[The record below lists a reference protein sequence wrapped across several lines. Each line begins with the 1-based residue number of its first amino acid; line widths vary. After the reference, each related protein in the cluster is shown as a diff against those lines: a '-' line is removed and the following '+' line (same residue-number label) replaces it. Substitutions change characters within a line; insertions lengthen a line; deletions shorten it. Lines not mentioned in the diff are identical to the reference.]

1 MIAANNT
8 VARKQ
13 VVKLVPEF
21 EGVLS
26 GIVTQMK
33 DYQFCWHLN
42 QVFGFDLQRM
52 NDVEIIF
59 RKKNKSAVFS
69 LYRYEDE
76 MNKWLVYVVAN
87 KSSAEYFLPEI
98 KQADFIL
105 KIEGELAENK
115 KKEIQDSIK
124 KMTGVQLVTSIDFRK
139 LKSAGNLVFE

>member
-1 MIAANNT
+1 M
-8 VARKQ
+8 ARRQ

-21 EGVLS
+21 EGLLS

-76 MNKWLVYVVAN
+76 MNKWLVHVVAN
-87 KSSAEYFLPEI
+87 KSNAEYFLPEI
-98 KQADFIL
+98 RQADFIL
-105 KIEGELAENK
+105 KIEGELAGDQ
-115 KKEIQDSIK
+115 KKEIQEAIR
-124 KMTGVQLVTSIDFRK
+124 KMTGVQLVISVDFHK
-139 LKSAGNLVFE
+139 LKSAENLVFE